1 MKYLLPIIFFIFANF
16 YFYSLRAEESLTIKQ
31 QLDRIVQEVSDLN
44 KAVFNKS
51 FDRNDLNLK
60 NNQDDTE
67 RFTSIDIRM
76 YDFEKDI
83 KNLTLQFEE
92 IMFKLD
98 DISSYIQKLENEM
111 NIHLEEIKNKSEI
124 ENNESSKKEKLTIS
138 EVEEENTLGKLVIS
152 EDTKEIS
159 NNEEQTLE
167 EVATNQDNE
176 LNNLLPEDRLQSAL
190 DQMMKKNYNKS
201 KISLEEFI
209 DDFPDNQLS
218 GSAHYWLGKI
228 YLFESNYRKAAI
240 VFGEGVQNFPKSI
253 KAAEMYYEL
262 SKSLK
267 EMNKFSEACKTLSI
281 LNKNYKGNK
290 FTKDPEKI
298 KDTLECEA
306 EN

>member
-1 MKYLLPIIFFIFANF
+1 MKYLLPIIFFIFANLF
-16 YFYSLRAEESLTIKQ
+16 FYSLHAEESLTIKQ

-176 LNNLLPEDRLQSAL
+176 LNNLPPEDRLQSAL